1 MIVAQS
7 MYKWWIL
14 LNPVHLTDLVALPL
28 CTVYDEGVLE

>member
-14 LNPVHLTDLVALPL
+14 LNPVYLTDLVALPL